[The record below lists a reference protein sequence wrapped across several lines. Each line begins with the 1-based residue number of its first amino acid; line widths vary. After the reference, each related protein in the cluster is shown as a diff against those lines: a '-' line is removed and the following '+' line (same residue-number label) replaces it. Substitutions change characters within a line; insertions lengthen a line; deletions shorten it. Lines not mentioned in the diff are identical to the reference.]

1 MTTETG
7 HDTAEATP
15 SWQELGAGLGSA
27 LGGLLLALQ
36 AMVVIPGLF
45 AGVAVGA
52 LLFLPLVALAAAAAL
67 VIGVPLGVV
76 RLAARV
82 LRR

>member
-1 MTTETG
+1 MATENG
-7 HDTAEATP
+7 HDLVDATP

-27 LGGLLLALQ
+27 LGGLLLALE

-52 LLFLPLVALAAAAAL
+52 LLFLPLVALAAAGAL
-67 VIGVPLGVV
+67 LIGVPLGVV

>member
-1 MTTETG
+1 MAPETG
-7 HDTAEATP
+7 RDTPEATP

-27 LGGLLLALQ
+27 LGGLLLALE

-45 AGVAVGA
+45 GGVLLGV
-52 LLFLPLVALAAAAAL
+52 LLFLPLIALGAAGAL
-67 VIGVPLGVV
+67 LIGVPLGVA